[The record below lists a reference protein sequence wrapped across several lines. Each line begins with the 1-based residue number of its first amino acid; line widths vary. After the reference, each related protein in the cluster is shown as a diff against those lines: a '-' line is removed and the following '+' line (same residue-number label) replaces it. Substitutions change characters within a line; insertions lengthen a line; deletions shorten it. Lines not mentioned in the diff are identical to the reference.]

1 MLLLF
6 THFAFEAE
14 RYEDEVPEKKVH
26 RLKPVL
32 VHPNSLCLSKLLICP
47 TPAFGAVAS
56 SGLWNLHVFTLGPN
70 ALSRCES
77 QKVSRVVAFN

>member
-32 VHPNSLCLSKLLICP
+32 VHPNSLCLSKL
-47 TPAFGAVAS
+47 
-56 SGLWNLHVFTLGPN
+56 
-70 ALSRCES
+70 SRCES